1 MGIIGFGRIGQATA
15 NIAQALGMNILV
27 YDLQKNPALEHDRCR
42 YVELDELLQTA
53 DVITL
58 HCPLTKDTEG
68 IINKNT
74 IAKMKDNVIILNNSR
89 GPLIVEQDLAN
100 ALNSGN
106 VYAAAVDVVSS
117 EPIRDDNPLLQA
129 KNCFISPHISWS
141 AKESRQRLM
150 DIAVDNLKHYLAGNP
165 TNVVS

>member
-1 MGIIGFGRIGQATA
+1 
-15 NIAQALGMNILV
+15 
-27 YDLQKNPALEHDRCR
+27 
-42 YVELDELLQTA
+42 
-53 DVITL
+53 
-58 HCPLTKDTEG
+58 
-68 IINKNT
+68 
-74 IAKMKDNVIILNNSR
+74 
-89 GPLIVEQDLAN
+89 
-100 ALNSGN
+100 

-129 KNCFISPHISWS
+129 KNCFISPHISWA